1 MFYTMTDVQSNDS
14 HVYRNCQT
22 IIPQRLRPVM
32 DRGYGIIQFGPN
44 TGLVPVYYT
53 CSVLIVNV
61 DVYPELNIWQ
71 IKNLAFTVID
81 QSL

>member
-1 MFYTMTDVQSNDS
+1 
-14 HVYRNCQT
+14 
-22 IIPQRLRPVM
+22 M

-71 IKNLAFTVID
+71 IKNLAFTEID